1 MSSANEGGTTES
13 SSVLWDGAAFFTLTR
28 RAAGGDPISYG
39 EKVLSRLN
47 VPGLALL
54 ILGAVLVYTSGPISG
69 RLFPEKGDKA
79 NIAVKAAGCA
89 VALVG
94 ALLLLDIIG

>member
-1 MSSANEGGTTES
+1 M
-13 SSVLWDGAAFFTLTR
+13 
-28 RAAGGDPISYG
+28 SYG

-69 RLFPEKGDKA
+69 RLFPEKGTRQT
-79 NIAVKAAGCA
+79 
-89 VALVG
+89 LR
-94 ALLLLDIIG
+94 

>member
-1 MSSANEGGTTES
+1 M
-13 SSVLWDGAAFFTLTR
+13 
-28 RAAGGDPISYG
+28 SYG

-54 ILGAVLVYTSGPISG
+54 ILGAVLVYASGPISG

>member
-1 MSSANEGGTTES
+1 M
-13 SSVLWDGAAFFTLTR
+13 
-28 RAAGGDPISYG
+28 SYG

-69 RLFPEKGDKA
+69 RQFPEKGDKA

>member
-1 MSSANEGGTTES
+1 M
-13 SSVLWDGAAFFTLTR
+13 
-28 RAAGGDPISYG
+28 SYG
-39 EKVLSRLN
+39 EKMRSRLN

-69 RLFPEKGDKA
+69 RLFPGKGDKA